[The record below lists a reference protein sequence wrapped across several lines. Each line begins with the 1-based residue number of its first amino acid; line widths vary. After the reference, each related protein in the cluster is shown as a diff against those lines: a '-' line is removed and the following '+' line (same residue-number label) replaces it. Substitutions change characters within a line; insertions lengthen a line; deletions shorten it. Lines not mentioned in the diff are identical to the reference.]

1 MRKPVDV
8 INQFRDVISTSGYE
22 VREMEEGYSIV
33 DYYGDVVMV
42 VTTDNKIRL
51 SEDAVLQQFF
61 NVAMD
66 KDENKVFRPAPRM
79 SVKTALQRRRG
90 NKVR

>member
-8 INQFRDVISTSGYE
+8 INQFRETLSTSGYE
-22 VREMEEGYSIV
+22 VHEMEGWYHIV

-51 SEDAVLQQFF
+51 SEDVVLQQFF

-79 SVKTALQRRRG
+79 SVKTALQRRRA
-90 NKVR
+90 K

>member
-8 INQFRDVISTSGYE
+8 INQFRDTLSTSGYE
-22 VREMEEGYSIV
+22 VHEMEGWYHIV

-51 SEDAVLQQFF
+51 SEDVFLQQFF

-79 SVKTALQRRRG
+79 SVKTALQRSG

>member
-8 INQFRDVISTSGYE
+8 INQFRETLSTSGYE
-22 VREMEEGYSIV
+22 VHELEEGYSIV
-33 DYYGDVVMV
+33 DYYGDEVMV
-42 VTTDNKIRL
+42 VTPDNKILL

-66 KDENKVFRPAPRM
+66 KDENKVFRPVPRM